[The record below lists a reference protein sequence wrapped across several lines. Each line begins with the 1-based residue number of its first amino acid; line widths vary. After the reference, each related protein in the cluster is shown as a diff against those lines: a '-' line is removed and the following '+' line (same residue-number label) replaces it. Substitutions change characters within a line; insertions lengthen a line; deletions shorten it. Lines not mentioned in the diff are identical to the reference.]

1 MFYRRFSLIK
11 ILVLIGLL
19 SIGCGTKT
27 PAPSPEKLTIGVV
40 SYGEGKVSLEKY
52 NRFKDYI
59 ATKTR
64 SIKVDVEPAY
74 NELQAVTQ
82 IKRKRWDLVFATPG
96 LAAIAIGKELYVPLF
111 SMESVSRRQ
120 RSLLIVL
127 NDSSIQE
134 IRDLTNKTVAL
145 GEPGSAS
152 GYYLPLYD
160 LYGLTLAQVRFAPT
174 PKTTLEL
181 LQDKTVEAGALSE
194 RDFETYKHQF
204 PNTQF
209 RTIHTS
215 RWIPPGVV
223 LVAPTIGINR
233 QQQLKKI
240 MAEAPADITG
250 DAGYIPDANIPKYKQ
265 FIQLVEKV
273 RPLESAV
280 QNTPAV
286 LIRNQSESQEQAF
299 K

>member
-1 MFYRRFSLIK
+1 MFYRRFLLVR

-19 SIGCGTKT
+19 SIGCGKKT
-27 PAPSPEKLTIGVV
+27 PAPSSGKLTIGVV
-40 SYGEGKVSLEKY
+40 SYGEGNVSLDKY

-82 IKRKRWDLVFATPG
+82 IQRKNWDIVFATPG

-111 SMESVSRRQ
+111 SMEGVSRRQ
-120 RSLLIVL
+120 RSLLVVL
-127 NDSSIQE
+127 NDSPIQG
-134 IRDLTNKTVAL
+134 IKDLSNRTVAL

-160 LYGLTLAQVRFAPT
+160 LYGLTLTKVRFAPT

-181 LQDKTVEAGALSE
+181 LKDGTVEAGALSE
-194 RDFETYKHQF
+194 RDFEIHKRQF
-204 PNTQF
+204 PNTKF
-209 RTIHTS
+209 RVIHTS

-223 LVAPTIGINR
+223 LVAPTVEMNK
-233 QQQLKKI
+233 QQHLQKV

-250 DAGYIPDANIPKYKQ
+250 DAGYIPNAQVPKYKQ
-265 FIQLVEKV
+265 LIKLVEKV
-273 RPLESAV
+273 RPLEPAV
-280 QNTPAV
+280 KNKPAV
-286 LIRNQSESQEQAF
+286 LIHNQSKPQ
-299 K
+299 

>member
-1 MFYRRFSLIK
+1 MFYRRLLLVK

-19 SIGCGTKT
+19 SIGCGKKT
-27 PAPSPEKLTIGVV
+27 PAPSSEKLTIGVV
-40 SYGEGKVSLEKY
+40 SYGDGKVSLDKY

-64 SIKVDVEPAY
+64 SIRVDVEPAY

-82 IKRKRWDLVFATPG
+82 IQRKNWDIVFATPG

-127 NDSSIQE
+127 NDSPIRE
-134 IRDLTNKTVAL
+134 IKDLSNKTVAL

-160 LYGLTLAQVRFAPT
+160 LYGLTLSKIRFAPT
-174 PKTTLEL
+174 PKSTLEL
-181 LQDKTVEAGALSE
+181 LRDSSVEAGALSQ
-194 RDFETYKHQF
+194 RDFETHKRQF
-204 PNTQF
+204 PNTKF
-209 RTIHTS
+209 RIIHTS
-215 RWIPPGVV
+215 RSIPPGVV
-223 LVAPTIGINR
+223 LVAPTVEANR
-233 QQQLKKI
+233 QQFLQKV
-240 MAEAPADITG
+240 MAEAPADIAA
-250 DAGYIPDANIPKYKQ
+250 DAGYIPDAKVPKYKQ
-265 FIQLVEKV
+265 LIRLVEKV
-273 RPLESAV
+273 RPLEPAV
-280 QNTPAV
+280 KNIPAV

-299 K
+299 E

>member
-1 MFYRRFSLIK
+1 MFYRRFSLVK

-19 SIGCGTKT
+19 SIGCNTKT
-27 PAPSPEKLTIGVV
+27 PTPSPEKLTIGVV
-40 SYGEGKVSLEKY
+40 SYGEGKVSLDKY

-64 SIKVDVEPAY
+64 SIRVDVEPAY

-82 IKRKRWDLVFATPG
+82 IKRKNWDIVFATPG

-111 SMESVSRRQ
+111 SMESVSRRE
-120 RSLLIVL
+120 RSLIIVL
-127 NDSSIQE
+127 NDSPIQN
-134 IRDLTNKTVAL
+134 IKDLSNKTVAL

-160 LYGLTLAQVRFAPT
+160 LYGLTLTQVRFAPT
-174 PKTTLEL
+174 PNTALEL
-181 LQDKTVEAGALSE
+181 IKNRTVEAGALSE
-194 RDFETYKHQF
+194 RDFEIHKRQF

-215 RWIPPGVV
+215 RWVPPGVV
-223 LVAPTIGINR
+223 VIAPTIEINR
-233 QQQLKKI
+233 QQQIQKI

-250 DAGYIPDANIPKYKQ
+250 DAGYVPDAKVPKYKQ

-280 QNTPAV
+280 KNTPAV
-286 LIRNQSESQEQAF
+286 LIRNQSES

>member
-1 MFYRRFSLIK
+1 MFYRRFSLVK

-19 SIGCGTKT
+19 SIGCNTKT
-27 PAPSPEKLTIGVV
+27 PTPSPEKLTIGVV
-40 SYGEGKVSLEKY
+40 SYGEGKVSLDEY

-64 SIKVDVEPAY
+64 SIRVDVEPAY

-82 IKRKRWDLVFATPG
+82 IKRKNWDIVFATPG

-111 SMESVSRRQ
+111 SMESVSRRE
-120 RSLLIVL
+120 RSLIIVL
-127 NDSSIQE
+127 NDSPIQN
-134 IRDLTNKTVAL
+134 IKDLSNKTVAL

-160 LYGLTLAQVRFAPT
+160 LYGLTLTQVRFAPT
-174 PKTTLEL
+174 PKTALEL
-181 LQDKTVEAGALSE
+181 IKNRTVEAGALSE
-194 RDFETYKHQF
+194 RDFEIHKRQF

-215 RWIPPGVV
+215 RWVPPGVV
-223 LVAPTIGINR
+223 VIAPTIEINR
-233 QQQLKKI
+233 QQQIQKI

-250 DAGYIPDANIPKYKQ
+250 DAGYVPDAKVPKYKQ

-280 QNTPAV
+280 KNTPAV
-286 LIRNQSESQEQAF
+286 LIRNQSES